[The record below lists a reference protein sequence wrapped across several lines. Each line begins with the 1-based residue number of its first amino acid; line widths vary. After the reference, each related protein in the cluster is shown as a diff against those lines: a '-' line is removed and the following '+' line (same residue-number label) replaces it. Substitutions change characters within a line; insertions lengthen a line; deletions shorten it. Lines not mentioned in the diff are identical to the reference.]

1 VSESEL
7 QIPQEPASNE
17 LRQHRF
23 APPPGS
29 TQVILVRH
37 GESAPHVPG
46 TTFDLV
52 DGHGD
57 PALSELGRWHADRVG
72 ERLADED
79 IAAIYVSTL
88 RRTHE
93 TAAPLAARVGLDP
106 VVEPDLR
113 EVHLGEWEGG
123 LYRERIAARDPIAE
137 VIFREERWDAI
148 PGAESNE
155 SLRARTVAAIERICA
170 DHPDQMVVVVVHGG
184 VIGALLSHAA
194 QSRPFAFS
202 GADNGSIHHLV
213 ITPERWIIR
222 RYNDTGHLDSMSAVP
237 APPT

>member
-1 VSESEL
+1 MSD
-7 QIPQEPASNE
+7 QTMPQDPETNE
-17 LRQHRF
+17 IRQYRF
-23 APPPGS
+23 APPEGA

-57 PALSELGRWHADRVG
+57 PALSELGRWQAEKVG
-72 ERLADED
+72 ERLAHEEV
-79 IAAIYVSTL
+79 AAIYVSTL

-93 TAAPLAARVGLDP
+93 TAAPLAARLGLEP
-106 VVEPDLR
+106 VVEPELR
-113 EVHLGEWEGG
+113 EVFLGEWEGG
-123 LYRERIAARDPIAE
+123 VYRERIAARDPIAE

-155 SLRARTVAAIERICA
+155 ALRARTVGAIERICA
-170 DHPDQMVVVVVHGG
+170 AHPDQMVVVVVHGG

-194 QSRPFAFS
+194 ESRPFAFS
-202 GADNGSIHHLV
+202 GADNGSIHHMV
-213 ITPERWIIR
+213 VTPQRWIIR
-222 RYNDTGHLDSMSAVP
+222 RYNDTGHLDSMSAAA
-237 APPT
+237 APPI